1 MERDTPHDW
10 RAIAQ
15 SQEFERLVRERR
27 RTAVGLGVLGLGWWA
42 LFILA
47 VAFAPDILATAVG
60 TDGLTLA
67 YLLGLTQVPMTFAVL
82 WLYVKRADGRLD
94 QLERTA
100 IAAAEGVR

>member
-1 MERDTPHDW
+1 MTGAPSRNPKSPSGSC
-10 RAIAQ
+10 ASAGGPP
-15 SQEFERLVRERR
+15 SGS
-27 RTAVGLGVLGLGWWA
+27 ACSALGWWA

-60 TDGLTLA
+60 NDGLTLA

-82 WLYVKRADGRLD
+82 SLYVKRADGRLD
-94 QLERTA
+94 QLERTT